1 MAVDR
6 LNELDTCRV
15 IKVADYI
22 ETEPYG
28 GVEQDN
34 FLNSAL
40 ELRTLLTPE
49 ELLEQLHV
57 IEREAH
63 RERIVHWG
71 PRTLDLDILLYDDII
86 FDSDVLHIPHV
97 EMHKRSFVLDPMVQ
111 LAPYKR
117 HPVLGET
124 MLELREK
131 LD

>member
-1 MAVDR
+1 MEQ
-6 LNELDTCRV
+6 LNRDTLCQV

-22 ETEPYG
+22 QTEPYG
-28 GVEQDN
+28 GVEQDV

-40 ELRTLLTPE
+40 ELRTLLYPE
-49 ELLEQLHV
+49 ELLRLLNQ
-57 IEREAH
+57 IEAEAG
-63 RERIVHWG
+63 RERTIHWG